1 MTDTAVSAP
10 SRSIVTEI
18 PGPKSRELLERKAAA
33 VPQGI
38 PHQLPVFIAEAHDA
52 IITDVDGNRFID
64 LGCGIGVTTIG
75 HTNDAVVAAVRDQV
89 GKLTH
94 SLFGTTP
101 YEPYVRVAE
110 YLAKH
115 TPGAFEKKTF
125 FVNSGSEAVE
135 NGVKI
140 ARKFTGRR
148 AVAVVEHGYHG
159 RTNLT
164 MTMNFKP
171 APYATGMGPLASDIF
186 HAPGSYPLHDGLDG
200 AEAAERT
207 QYYLEKHVGVSDLA
221 CLVIEPIQGEGGFIV
236 PADGYLPAMQEWCTA
251 NGVVMIADEVQSG
264 ICRTGATFASELF
277 GWEPDMVLSAKG
289 IAGGMPL
296 AGVTGRAEIMDSV
309 HVGGIGGTFGGNPVS
324 CAAAV
329 AIFEQ
334 IERDDLNAQAQR
346 IERVMRPL
354 LDGLAEKHEEII
366 EVRGRGAM
374 LAIEFIDPATGAPI
388 MTAPIAAAAG
398 QDGVLVLTAGTD
410 YNVLRFLPSLAITDD
425 QLREAV
431 DVIDRAI
438 AQVKS
443 AS

>member
-1 MTDTAVSAP
+1 MTDTVATAP

-18 PGPKSRELLERKAAA
+18 PGPNSRALLERKAAA

-75 HTNDAVVAAVRDQV
+75 HTNDAVVAAVREQV

-110 YLAKH
+110 YLGKH
-115 TPGAFEKKTF
+115 TPGDFEKKTF

-236 PADGYLPAMQEWCTA
+236 PADGYLPAMQEWCTEH
-251 NGVVMIADEVQSG
+251 GVVMIADEVQSG
-264 ICRTGATFASELF
+264 ISRTGATFASSLF

-309 HVGGIGGTFGGNPVS
+309 HTGGIGGTFGGNPVS

-329 AIFEQ
+329 AVFEQ
-334 IERDDLNAQAQR
+334 IEEHDLNAQAQR
-346 IERVMRPL
+346 VERVLRPL
-354 LDGLAEKHEEII
+354 LDELAERHEEII

-374 LAIEFIDPATGAPI
+374 LAIELIDPASGAPI
-388 MTAPIAAAAG
+388 PAAPISKACG
-398 QDGVLVLTAGTD
+398 EDGVLVLTAGTD

-438 AQVKS
+438 ASTK
-443 AS
+443 AA

>member
-1 MTDTAVSAP
+1 MTDIAAP
-10 SRSIVTEI
+10 ALSRSIVTEI
-18 PGPKSRELLERKAAA
+18 PGPNSRALLERKERVVAKA
-33 VPQGI
+33 V
-38 PHQLPVFIAEAHDA
+38 PHQLPVFIESAHDA

-75 HTNDAVVAAVRDQV
+75 HTNDKVVAAVREQV

-110 YLAKH
+110 YLAAH
-115 TPGAFEKKTF
+115 TPGDHAKKSF

-140 ARKFTGRR
+140 ARKYTGRR

-164 MTMNFKP
+164 MTMNYKP
-171 APYATGMGPLASDIF
+171 MPYASGMGPLASDIF
-186 HAPGSYPLHDGLDG
+186 HAPGSYPLQDGLTG

-207 QYYLEKHVGVSDLA
+207 QYYLEKHVGVEDLS

-264 ICRTGATFASELF
+264 ICRTGATFASEHF
-277 GWEPDMVLSAKG
+277 DWVPDLVLSAKG
-289 IAGGMPL
+289 IAGGLPL

-309 HVGGIGGTFGGNPVS
+309 HVGGLGGTFGGNPIA

-334 IERDDLNAQAQR
+334 LEADDLNGEAQR

-354 LDGLAEKHEEII
+354 LDQLAEQHPEII
-366 EVRGRGAM
+366 EVRGKGAM
-374 LAIEFIDPATGAPI
+374 LAIEFIDPESGAPI
-388 MTAPIAAAAG
+388 PTAPISAAAG
-398 QDGVLVLTAGTD
+398 LDGVLVLTAGTD

-425 QLREAV
+425 QIREAI
-431 DVIDRAI
+431 DVIGRAI
-438 AQVKS
+438 ASSLS
-443 AS
+443 AK

>member
-1 MTDTAVSAP
+1 MTDIAAP
-10 SRSIVTEI
+10 ALSRSIVTEI
-18 PGPKSRELLERKAAA
+18 PGPNSRALLERKAQV
-33 VPQGI
+33 VPPAI

-64 LGCGIGVTTIG
+64 LGCGIGVTTVG
-75 HTNDAVVAAVRDQV
+75 HTNDAVVEAVRDQI

-110 YLAKH
+110 YLQVH
-115 TPGAFEKKTF
+115 TPGDHHKKSF

-164 MTMNFKP
+164 MTMNYKP

-186 HAPGSYPLHDGLDG
+186 HAPGSYPLQDGLSG

-207 QYYLEKHVGVSDLA
+207 QYYLQKHVGVEDLS

-264 ICRTGATFASELF
+264 ICRTGKTFASEHF
-277 GWEPDMVLSAKG
+277 GWVPDMVLSAKG
-289 IAGGMPL
+289 IAGGLPL
-296 AGVTGRAEIMDSV
+296 AGVTGRAEIMDCV
-309 HVGGIGGTFGGNPVS
+309 HVGGIGGTFGGNPVA

-329 AIFEQ
+329 AVFEQ
-334 IERDDLNAQAQR
+334 IESGGLNGEAER
-346 IERVMRPL
+346 IERVLRPL
-354 LDGLAEKHEEII
+354 LDELAEQHPEII
-366 EVRGRGAM
+366 EVRGKGAM

-388 MTAPIAAAAG
+388 PTAPISKAAG
-398 QDGVLVLTAGTD
+398 LEGVLVLTAGTD
-410 YNVLRFLPSLAITDD
+410 YNVLRFLPSLQITDE
-425 QLREAV
+425 QLRDAIE
-431 DVIDRAI
+431 VIGRAI
-438 AQVKS
+438 AS
-443 AS
+443 TTGAA

>member
-1 MTDTAVSAP
+1 MTDTAALAT

-18 PGPKSRELLERKAAA
+18 PGPKSQELLDRKAKVVAK
-33 VPQGI
+33 GI

-75 HTNDAVVAAVRDQV
+75 HTNDAVVEAVREQV

-110 YLAKH
+110 LLAEL
-115 TPGAFEKKTF
+115 TPGDHEKKSF

-140 ARKFTGRR
+140 ARKHTGRR

-171 APYATGMGPLASDIF
+171 MPYAAGMGPLASDIF
-186 HAPGSYPLHDGLDG
+186 HAPGSYPLRDGLDG
-200 AEAAERT
+200 ADAAKRT
-207 QYYLEKHVGVSDLA
+207 QWYLEKHVGAEELA

-236 PADGYLPAMQEWCTA
+236 PADGYLPAMQEWCTEH
-251 NGVVMIADEVQSG
+251 GVVMIADEVQSG
-264 ICRTGATFASELF
+264 ICRTGRTFAAEHF
-277 GWEPDMVLSAKG
+277 GWVPDLVLSAKG
-289 IAGGMPL
+289 IAGGLPL

-309 HVGGIGGTFGGNPVS
+309 HTGGIGGTFGGNPVA

-329 AIFEQ
+329 AVLEQ
-334 IERDDLNAQAQR
+334 IEAKGLNGEAER

-354 LDGLAEKHEEII
+354 LEELAEQHPQIA
-366 EVRGRGAM
+366 EVRGHGAM
-374 LAIEFIDPATGAPI
+374 LAIELIDPESGDPIPVAPI
-388 MTAPIAAAAG
+388 SAAAAK
-398 QDGVLVLTAGTD
+398 DGVLVLTAGTD
-410 YNVLRFLPSLAITDD
+410 YNVLRFLPSLTITDD
-425 QLREAV
+425 QIREAV
-431 DVIDRAI
+431 DVIARAI
-438 AQVKS
+438 D
-443 AS
+443 ASL